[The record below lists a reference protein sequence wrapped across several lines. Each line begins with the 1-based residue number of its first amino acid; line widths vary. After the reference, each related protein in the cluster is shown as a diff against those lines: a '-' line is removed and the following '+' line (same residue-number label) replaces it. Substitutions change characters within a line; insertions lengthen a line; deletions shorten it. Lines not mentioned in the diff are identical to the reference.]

1 MNLVI
6 INYGSGNLRSV
17 AKAFERASLDSGW
30 GGRVVVSD
38 RADEVRAADYI
49 VLPGVG
55 AFGDCARGL
64 HGVAGMWDALNHG
77 VREKKRPFLGIC
89 VGMQLMADRGLEHGV
104 HQGLGWI
111 AGEVRMM
118 QSSRPEMPEGSP
130 KVRGTN
136 SGDQLK
142 IPHMGWNTLTL
153 QPSGQPSGASHP
165 VLAGMDARDCYF
177 LHSYQFI
184 ASHQADI
191 LATTEYGGQVVAA
204 IGRDN
209 MLGVQ
214 FHPEKSQVT
223 GLQLLDNFLRWK
235 P

>member
-1 MNLVI
+1 MKLVV

-30 GGRVVVSD
+30 DGRIAVSD
-38 RADEVRAADYI
+38 ESAEVRSADYV

-64 HGVAGMWDALNHG
+64 RAVAGMYDALSYCA
-77 VREKKRPFLGIC
+77 REKQRPFLGIC

-111 AGEVRMM
+111 GGEVRAMAPG
-118 QSSRPEMPEGSP
+118 RP
-130 KVRGTN
+130 
-136 SGDQLK
+136 DLK
-142 IPHMGWNTLTL
+142 IPHMGWNTLTRR
-153 QPSGQPSGASHP
+153 PGAAHP
-165 VLAGMDARDCYF
+165 VLAGMDAGADCYF

-184 ASHQADI
+184 AGNPEDV
-191 LATTEYGGQVVAA
+191 LATTDYGGSVNAA
-204 IGRDN
+204 VGRDN

-214 FHPEKSQVT
+214 FHPEKSQAQ
-223 GLQLLDNFLRWK
+223 GLRLLANFLAWK

>member
-17 AKAFERASLDSGW
+17 AKAFERVSLDSGW
-30 GGRVVVSD
+30 GGRVIVSD
-38 RADEVRAADYI
+38 DPQCVADADYI
-49 VLPGVG
+49 ILPGVG

-64 HGVAGMWDALNHG
+64 RGVAGMWDALNHG
-77 VREKKRPFLGIC
+77 VREKNRPFLGIC
-89 VGMQLMADRGLEHGV
+89 VGMQLMAERGLEHGV
-104 HQGLGWI
+104 HRGLGWVS
-111 AGEVRMM
+111 GEVHLM
-118 QSSRPEMPEGSP
+118 QPDSSEM
-130 KVRGTN
+130 
-136 SGDQLK
+136 K
-142 IPHMGWNTLTL
+142 IPHMGWNTLTV
-153 QPSGQPSGASHP
+153 QPSGAGHP
-165 VLAGMDARDCYF
+165 VLAGMNARDCYF

-191 LATTEYGGQVVAA
+191 LAATEYDGQVVAA

-214 FHPEKSQVT
+214 FHPEKSQAS
-223 GLQLLDNFLRWK
+223 GLQFLANFLRWK

>member
-1 MNLVI
+1 VKLVI

-17 AKAFERASLDSGW
+17 AKAFERAASDIGW
-30 GGRVVVSD
+30 GGRIIVSE
-38 RADEVRAADYI
+38 RADDVRDADHI

-64 HGVAGMWDALNHG
+64 QAVAGMHEALNYA
-77 VREKKRPFLGIC
+77 VREKQRPFLGIC

-111 AGEVRMM
+111 GGEVCAMAPS
-118 QSSRPEMPEGSP
+118 QPELTEGSP

-142 IPHMGWNTLTL
+142 IPHMGWNSLIF
-153 QPSGQPSGASHP
+153 PPGPVHP
-165 VLAGMDARDCYF
+165 VLAGLDAGVDCYF

-184 ASHQADI
+184 ARNPGDV
-191 LATTEYGGQVVAA
+191 LATTQYGGPVVAA
-204 IGRDN
+204 VGRAA

-214 FHPEKSQVT
+214 FHPEKSQAP
-223 GLQLLDNFLRWK
+223 GLRLLANFLRWK

>member
-1 MNLVI
+1 MKLVI

-17 AKAFERASLDSGW
+17 AKAFERAGADSGW
-30 GGRVVVSD
+30 AGQVVVSD
-38 RADEVRAADYI
+38 DPAQVRDADYI

-64 HGVAGMWDALNHG
+64 QAVAGMRDALRNA
-77 VREKKRPFLGIC
+77 VREKRRPFLGIC
-89 VGMQLMADRGLEHGV
+89 VGMQLMAERGLEHGV

-111 AGEVRMM
+111 EGEVRVMTQNRTDM
-118 QSSRPEMPEGSP
+118 
-130 KVRGTN
+130 
-136 SGDQLK
+136 K
-142 IPHMGWNTLTL
+142 IPHMGWNTLAL
-153 QPSGQPSGASHP
+153 QASGASHP
-165 VLAGMDARDCYF
+165 ALAGMDARDCYF

-191 LATTEYGGQVVAA
+191 LAATEYGGQVVAA

-214 FHPEKSQVT
+214 FHPEKSQAP
-223 GLQLLDNFLRWK
+223 GLQLLANFLRWK